1 MKNLINKV
9 KNMKKEELN
18 FLIVYLLLSIFGMIY
33 IAQKSVHLGL
43 KFTCLMEFIG
53 LITWIVLYYIIRKWI
68 NNKVPLHKIYL
79 LVAIVFGVFYIG
91 GFPPSQLPDDIN
103 DYSRS
108 LEVANLHQT
117 SVKRGD
123 SAGRSFSDNITD
135 IYDSENYGDVIDDSD
150 KKLVG
155 KKKFFL
161 FANKSLY
168 HFVCYIPQAIGVGI
182 GSILGL
188 PILFQIILGKMC
200 NYALFVL
207 LVYLSIKYI
216 PTKKFLIFFTALLP
230 ISMQEAASLSPDA
243 MTIATSIALV
253 SFILW
258 SRNTDKVF
266 TKKHYFAL
274 ISLSIALSLCKI
286 VYLPLCLLV
295 FLIPKERFG
304 NLKKKKIILILL
316 TISVII
322 LNLIWLKFSSR
333 YLTAFYGRSNSGE
346 QLKYILSNPIRY
358 VLILFTTLDVY
369 IWTYLEQMVGHSLG
383 KFVVGTSYIMS
394 ILAIYNLVQIT
405 KETDKKE
412 KPEFNLLE
420 KLFIGLMILGTLGLT
435 FTSLY
440 LQWTAVGAPVVDG
453 IQGRYF
459 IPLFLP
465 IATFFMTKKE
475 NVSSK
480 DNLLAFSLIQNI
492 LAIVAIITTFI

>member
-68 NNKVPLHKIYL
+68 NNKIPLHKIYL

-286 VYLPLCLLV
+286 VYLPLCLLI

-304 NLKKKKIILILL
+304 TLKKKKIILILL